1 MKRRKAMK
9 RMRKITKTAV
19 SFFLAALTLATSLL
33 TLSSCGDNGGEGE
46 YTYNAYTTALGSNWN
61 PHTWEVNADRQI
73 LDYISSPLVDISILN
88 SREGVYQWVYE
99 MAESVADVTRD
110 CKDDLTRYNV
120 NLPEGKDTASVDSGY
135 VFEIKLNKKAKWQNG
150 EDITADDYIDSMKL
164 LLEPERKNYRANLYI
179 SGESALAGAYG
190 YYYSD
195 KDETEGEDAP
205 VFFVLDNSD
214 LQTKVDNFD
223 AVGLYK
229 VDDYTI
235 RYVTESQI
243 DFNYFMTSLT
253 SNWLVHKKTYESLTD
268 SSLSLK
274 TTSYNTSK
282 DSTVSYGPYK
292 IESLQNEKQ
301 MVLTRNENWYG
312 YEMEDGKTVSYTS
325 FEVDGERQRQY
336 MTSRIVIDVMDE
348 GTAKSTFLS
357 GGLIEWSPS
366 SDELVSYNLSDRI
379 YKVDET
385 YTMSLFFNT
394 KVDALKKMDASR
406 GTKNAAVV
414 SSYDFRRAFSLA
426 IDREKFCSATA
437 GYKSQF
443 ALMSDVYYYD
453 IYNDPT
459 SSYRNSE
466 EGMQAICDLYG
477 IKYGEGS
484 PYADLKSAYA
494 SVSGYNLSEAR
505 ALMKSACTELAAS
518 GIYKAGEDIKLLIAW
533 SKGSLSADDNR
544 QITLLESFLNLAA
557 QGSGFGKITLE
568 GVGNLAN
575 RYASV
580 PAGEYAIGYGAWGGA
595 AFYPFRNFQ
604 VYMDPDKY
612 AIHEGA
618 CYDPTTEILTLEIG
632 TEQVSMTWQE
642 WSNSMIGTGVY
653 SDASVEKKLEITA
666 KLDAAFLSKFYRIP
680 LCSTTTATLL
690 SHRADY
696 FTEEY
701 NVMYGFGGMRLM
713 KYHYDDKEWRSY
725 LKKNGTPLNYE

>member
-1 MKRRKAMK
+1 MKKSV
-9 RMRKITKTAV
+9 KTLVSLLLAV
-19 SFFLAALTLATSLL
+19 LTLATSLL
-33 TLSSCGDNGGEGE
+33 TLFSCGDKGGEGE

-73 LDYISSPLVDISILN
+73 LDYISSPFVDISILD
-88 SREGVYQWVYE
+88 SQRGIYQWVYE
-99 MAESVADVTRD
+99 MAESVTDITKTQQAD
-110 CKDDLTRYNV
+110 LLRYAV
-120 NLPEGKDTASVDSGY
+120 SLPEGKRAEEVESGY
-135 VFEIKLNKKAKWQNG
+135 VFEIKLNKNAKWQTG
-150 EDITADDYIDSMKL
+150 DEIKADDYISSMKNL
-164 LLEPERKNYRANLYI
+164 LDPKMKNYRANLYI
-179 SGESALAGAYG
+179 AGESALAGAYE

-195 KDETEGEDAP
+195 KNKEESAETG
-205 VFFVLDNSD
+205 VFLEADNND
-214 LQTKVDNFD
+214 MQTKGVSFD
-223 AVGLYK
+223 TVGLYK

-235 RYVTESQI
+235 RYVTKSQI

-253 SNWLVHKKTYESLTD
+253 SNWLVHTKTYEALKDTSSSLT
-268 SSLSLK
+268 
-274 TTSYNTSK
+274 TTYNTSK

-312 YEMEDGKTVSYTS
+312 YTTEDGEIVSYTPY
-325 FEVDGERQRQY
+325 EIDGARQRQY
-336 MTSRIVIDVMDE
+336 MTTRIVIDVMDE

-357 GGLIEWSPS
+357 GGLMEWSPS

-394 KVDALKKMDASR
+394 RTDALKKMDATR

-414 SSYDFRRAFSLA
+414 SNYNFRRAFSLA
-426 IDREKFCSATA
+426 TDRVKFCSATA
-437 GYKSQF
+437 GYKPQF
-443 ALMSDVYYYD
+443 ALMSEVYYYD

-459 SSYRNSE
+459 SSYRSSR
-466 EGMQAICDLYG
+466 EGMEAICALYG
-477 IKYGEGS
+477 IKYGEGT
-484 PYADLKSAYA
+484 PYPDLKSAYE
-494 SVSGYNLSEAR
+494 SVSGYNLTEAR
-505 ALMKSACTELAAS
+505 ALMKRACTELAS
-518 GIYKAGEDIKLLIAW
+518 EGLYVAGEDIKLLIAW

-557 QGSGFGKITLE
+557 EGSGFGRITLE
-568 GVGNLAN
+568 GAGNLSN

-618 CYDPTTEILTLEIG
+618 CYDPKTEILTLKIG
-632 TEQVSMTWQE
+632 GEDVSMTWQQ

-666 KLDAAFLSKFYRIP
+666 KLEAAFLNRFYRIP

-696 FTEEY
+696 YTEKY
-701 NVMYGFGGMRLM
+701 NVMYGFGGMRLI
-713 KYHYDDKEWRSY
+713 KYHYDDAEWRSY